1 MPTLELLELLEL
13 VLLAWLVAACKV
25 MALSAT
31 IRALLPAVMAEPWTR
46 TFEFVPPPVAM
57 MLTLLPADT
66 VLPLAVS
73 AVLAELLWLRLEPKL
88 TLMVMSAA
96 AMGLAV
102 ALVKAL

>member
-1 MPTLELLELLEL
+1 M
-13 VLLAWLVAACKV
+13 LLAWLVAACQV

-31 IRALLPAVMAEPWTR
+31 MWALLPAVMAEPWTK
-46 TFEFVPPPVAM
+46 TFEAGLVPVPVPPPVAM
-57 MLTLLPADT
+57 MLTLLPAET

-73 AVLAELLWLRLEPKL
+73 AVLAELLWLLLEPKL

-96 AMGLAV
+96 AMGLAE

>member
-1 MPTLELLELLEL
+1 MPTLELLELLLL

-25 MALSAT
+25 MVLSAT
-31 IRALLPAVMAEPWTR
+31 IWALLPAVMAEPWTT
-46 TFEFVPPPVAM
+46 TFEFVPPVAM
-57 MLTLLPADT
+57 MLTLLPADIE
-66 VLPLAVS
+66 LPLAVS